1 MTQGNGNRGDA
12 MNTSYTT
19 PSYTNLLAHRGRELV
34 VVPEPCRLV
43 AGATLV
49 LEDVSTPWEW
59 DGVSHYEAVFTG
71 PAGQELQADFY
82 RVRAREAVFAL
93 HLEPVARDLR
103 HVHYVATLSE
113 PSVPVVALAG

>member
-1 MTQGNGNRGDA
+1 MK
-12 MNTSYTT
+12 TSYTT
-19 PSYTNLLAHRGRELV
+19 PSYSNLLAHRGRELT

-43 AGATLV
+43 ADTVLV
-49 LEDVSTPWEW
+49 LEGLSTPWEW
-59 DGVSHYEAVFTG
+59 DGTSHYEAVFTG

-82 RVRAREAVFAL
+82 RLRDGDAVFAL

-113 PSVPVVALAG
+113 PAEAIALAG

>member
-1 MTQGNGNRGDA
+1 

-43 AGATLV
+43 ADTTLV
-49 LEDVSTPWEW
+49 LEALSTPWEW
-59 DGVSHYEAVFTG
+59 DGLTHFEAVFTG
-71 PAGQELQADFY
+71 PAGEELQPDFY
-82 RVRAREAVFAL
+82 RVRDGDAVFAL

-113 PSVPVVALAG
+113 PSMAVVALAG